1 MDVPITIEEFSS
13 LLKSDQESSPLVTA
27 LSKLTAI
34 EEPEVVVTAAVGPD
48 SFWFGW
54 G

>member
-34 EEPEVVVTAAVGPD
+34 EEPEVVVTVAKG
-48 SFWFGW
+48 SQTWWYGW

>member
-1 MDVPITIEEFSS
+1 MNVPITIEEFSS
-13 LLKSDQESSPLVTA
+13 LLKSDQEEGPLLAT

-34 EEPEVVVTAAVGPD
+34 EEPEEVVAAIVGPQRV
-48 SFWFGW
+48 WFGW